1 MLQSYHS
8 LCGSMLILGS
18 PWQDRQRTA
27 DSVSPQ
33 TPATVMDTPQPELM
47 GNSSKLPD
55 DQDGDKMKQGCHVEP
70 PAPPRPVPA
79 KACASSARGASP
91 QLSMP
96 PPSSISQGAIDRR
109 IRRAMEP
116 NARGDY
122 KVAEEVRKMWNEG
135 KRDTVFRLF
144 AQCGNDTE
152 TFIKKHAVKKE
163 QEREVEIGVFFS
175 FQTEEQ
181 MADKPETL

>member
-1 MLQSYHS
+1 M
-8 LCGSMLILGS
+8 
-18 PWQDRQRTA
+18 
-27 DSVSPQ
+27 
-33 TPATVMDTPQPELM
+33 
-47 GNSSKLPD
+47 
-55 DQDGDKMKQGCHVEP
+55 
-70 PAPPRPVPA
+70 
-79 KACASSARGASP
+79 
-91 QLSMP
+91 
-96 PPSSISQGAIDRR
+96 DRR
-109 IRRAMEP
+109 IRRVMEP

-122 KVAEEVRKMWNEG
+122 KVAEEVRKMWNER